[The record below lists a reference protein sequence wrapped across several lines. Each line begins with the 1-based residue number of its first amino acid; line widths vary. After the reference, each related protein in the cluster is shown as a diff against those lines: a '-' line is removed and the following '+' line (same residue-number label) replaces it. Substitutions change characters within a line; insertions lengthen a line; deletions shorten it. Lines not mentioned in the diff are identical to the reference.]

1 MTPPPARSRR
11 AADAGLSPSA
21 VSALAGELRLACM
34 RISRRVRFES
44 THVVAPHQFSVLCRL
59 EEAPRTP
66 SELAEIEK
74 VSAPSMTRT
83 VAALVER
90 GLVER
95 TADPADRRQVIL
107 SLTRDAMTL
116 LKDIRRKRDA
126 WMSVRV
132 GHLTRRGAGRPAPG
146 LGHPHPG
153 GQRVSPTFSS
163 LDVRNYRIYAAG
175 AFVSNIG
182 TWMGRVAQDWL
193 VLTELT
199 NHSSSA
205 LGIVTGLQFLPFLL
219 LAPWAGM
226 IADRYPKRRD
236 PGDHPDLAGAVV
248 PGPRRCSS

>member
-1 MTPPPARSRR
+1 MTPPPPARSRR

-21 VSALAGELRLACM
+21 ISSLAGELRLACM

-74 VSAPSMTRT
+74 VSGPSMTRT

-95 TADPADRRQVIL
+95 TDDPADRRQVIL
-107 SLTRDAMTL
+107 SLTSAATTL

-132 GHLTRRGAGRPAPG
+132 SHLTPEEQVILRQASVI
-146 LGHPHPG
+146 L
-153 GQRVSPTFSS
+153 T
-163 LDVRNYRIYAAG
+163 
-175 AFVSNIG
+175 
-182 TWMGRVAQDWL
+182 RVAN
-193 VLTELT
+193 E
-199 NHSSSA
+199 
-205 LGIVTGLQFLPFLL
+205 
-219 LAPWAGM
+219 
-226 IADRYPKRRD
+226 
-236 PGDHPDLAGAVV
+236 
-248 PGPRRCSS
+248 